1 MKQLKRFKTFE
12 EINFK
17 FDDDDWKSIEL
28 EKIKMKDEK
37 LEFVDSE
44 KNYLTDCGFVFAK
57 NYDGREC
64 FKEDNKMFYIKI
76 VKTLRDKKPAYFCS
90 LNIMGKNPTFEQDV
104 KTNNDEDRL
113 KSLKIMM
120 KKIYMLMWN
129 LGFDI
134 KKYEEEEIKRKDLSL
149 KMKEID
155 PLEEEDWT
163 N

>member
-1 MKQLKRFKTFE
+1 
-12 EINFK
+12 
-17 FDDDDWKSIEL
+17 
-28 EKIKMKDEK
+28 
-37 LEFVDSE
+37 
-44 KNYLTDCGFVFAK
+44 
-57 NYDGREC
+57 
-64 FKEDNKMFYIKI
+64 MFYIKI